1 MPCEKQVVPL
11 ELEELKNQT
20 LNHGKSLLGK
30 CFDHLFVCCAYISNL
45 ITEIYFS

>member
-20 LNHGKSLLGK
+20 LNHGKSLLGNASIIY
-30 CFDHLFVCCAYISNL
+30 LFVVL
-45 ITEIYFS
+45 IFQT